1 MVIHLYV
8 CVQIA
13 CPMNKITVESHFTIK
28 PIIFNHRL
36 VRATDYQS
44 SKYNQFPSLLN
55 IVNTIKTYCRVVN
68 ETNAI
73 IGQHLVIFHIYN
85 TINTCCIVVNET
97 NAIIGQC
104 WVKYS

>member
-1 MVIHLYV
+1 MQAVE
-8 CVQIA
+8 
-13 CPMNKITVESHFTIK
+13 ITLVHPFVRPSVHPFFRLSHF
-28 PIIFNHRL
+28 
-36 VRATDYQS
+36 AS
-44 SKYNQFPSLLN
+44 LN